1 MGAKPLK
8 LGLICLFVALVF
20 MSLMPTAY
28 AHTLAKDGKISAF
41 LHIDPYDTPLPG
53 KVNTIHFYFNDQDFR
68 FSMDGCFC
76 NVSVNEGKRAIY
88 KGVLPASD
96 LRVGKI
102 NVLLPDN
109 NFSYDV
115 VINGTPKAA
124 GYFQPFKLKFDID
137 VGKPPPEP
145 PARREAWPFVVGSLL
160 LIGCGSMSYYYLRK
174 RAKIRL
180 HKE

>member
-1 MGAKPLK
+1 MSTMTSRLV
-8 LGLICLFVALVF
+8 LIFASAVLVALTPIGV
-20 MSLMPTAY
+20 AA

-41 LHIDPYDTPLPG
+41 LHIAPDDKPMPG

-68 FSMDGCFC
+68 FSMEGCFC
-76 NVSVNEGKRAIY
+76 NVSVKEAKKTLY
-88 KGVLPASD
+88 KGALPAED

-115 VINGTPKAA
+115 VVSGTPKTA

-137 VGKPPPEP
+137 VGNPPPEQST
-145 PARREAWPFVVGSLL
+145 ARNWWPIITIAALITSLGL
-160 LIGCGSMSYYYLRK
+160 SGLFLFLKKS
-174 RAKIRL
+174 KIR
-180 HKE
+180 K